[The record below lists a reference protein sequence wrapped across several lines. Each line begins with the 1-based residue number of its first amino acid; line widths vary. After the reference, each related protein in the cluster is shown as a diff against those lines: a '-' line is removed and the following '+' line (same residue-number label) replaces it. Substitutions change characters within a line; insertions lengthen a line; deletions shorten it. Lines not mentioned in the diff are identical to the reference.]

1 MAGFLPNNYTTAKVL
16 KQLDLFWP
24 KCLLKDAK
32 ALSDVAKHLMKHL
45 VSSSQVVTRL
55 MSNVS
60 QLSQTFTGAS
70 TFVPVQVMKVLPVT
84 LLDKVNDRFQSN

>member
-32 ALSDVAKHLMKHL
+32 ALSDVAKHLMPGF
-45 VSSSQVVTRL
+45 Q
-55 MSNVS
+55 
-60 QLSQTFTGAS
+60 FTGSNEVDVECFAIKS
-70 TFVPVQVMKVLPVT
+70 NIYWSIDVRSGPGHESVT
-84 LLDKVNDRFQSN
+84 GTDLVR